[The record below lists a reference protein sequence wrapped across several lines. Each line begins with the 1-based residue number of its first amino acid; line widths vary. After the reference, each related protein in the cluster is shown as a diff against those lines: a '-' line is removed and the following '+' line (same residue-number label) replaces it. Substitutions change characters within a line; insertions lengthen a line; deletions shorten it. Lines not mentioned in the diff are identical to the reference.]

1 MRVKLF
7 EPLTHWIIEDK
18 CSTEKINRHVAFLSK
33 TMNICRR
40 IHTICATNKQTR
52 WISQVSSH
60 VFDSTSA
67 VANDPVRSSVCA
79 EESCGK
85 AVTLNIFILSR
96 IKSFFVFFK
105 ISK

>member
-1 MRVKLF
+1 MSKNSHNLCDV
-7 EPLTHWIIEDK
+7 
-18 CSTEKINRHVAFLSK
+18 FLK
-33 TMNICRR
+33 NI
-40 IHTICATNKQTR
+40 KKPS

-96 IKSFFVFFK
+96 IKSFFFFFLNK
-105 ISK
+105 